1 MSTKAELLSLFEK
14 NGQEY
19 ISGQKIGDT
28 LNVTRNAVWKAV
40 EQLRSEGYQIESKPK
55 TGYRLVAEPD
65 NLSSGKIKEYISSP
79 CDLMVFRTVDSTI
92 TVAEETD
99 LNENPLFIVAD
110 SQTAGK
116 GRLGRSFASPA
127 GTGLYLTIA
136 IKPDFAINEA
146 LYVTMASA
154 VATARAIEKVCR
166 IHADIK
172 WVNDLFYNNRK
183 ICGILTKAQSNLE
196 LGQID
201 KLIIGIGINCF
212 PGSLPPELDQIAGPV
227 SSEKGSFSRNQL
239 AAEVFN
245 ETIKILNDL
254 QEKTFMKEYKRRCFI
269 LDEIIS
275 VHPHLDHRS
284 VKAFAVDISDDGG
297 LIVEYTEG
305 EKKGIRETLTTGE
318 VSIRLD

>member
-1 MSTKAELLSLFEK
+1 MSTKSELLSLFEK
-14 NGQEY
+14 NASEY
-19 ISGQKIGDT
+19 MSGQKIGDA
-28 LNVTRNAVWKAV
+28 LNVSRNAVWKAV
-40 EQLRSEGYQIESKPK
+40 EQLRSEGYEIESRPK
-55 TGYRLVAEPD
+55 TGYRLIAGPD
-65 NLSSGKIKEYISSP
+65 NLSYEKIQEVITSP
-79 CDLMVFRTVDSTI
+79 CDLMVFDTVGSTI
-92 TVAEETD
+92 TVAEETE
-99 LNENPLFIVAD
+99 LNDRPLFIVAD
-110 SQTAGK
+110 CQTAGK
-116 GRLGRSFASPA
+116 GRLGRSFASPS

-136 IKPDFAINEA
+136 IKPDFAISEA

-212 PGSLPPELDQIAGPV
+212 PGSLPPELENIAGPV
-227 SSEKGSFSRNQL
+227 SDEKGSFSRNNL

-245 ETIKILNDL
+245 ETIEILKDL
-254 QEKTFMKEYKRRCFI
+254 QTKAFMKEYKRRCFI

-275 VHPHLDHRS
+275 VHPHLDDRS
-284 VKAFAVDISDDGG
+284 VKAYAVDISDDGG

-305 EKKGIRETLTTGE
+305 EKKGMQETLTTGE
-318 VSIRLD
+318 VSIRLE